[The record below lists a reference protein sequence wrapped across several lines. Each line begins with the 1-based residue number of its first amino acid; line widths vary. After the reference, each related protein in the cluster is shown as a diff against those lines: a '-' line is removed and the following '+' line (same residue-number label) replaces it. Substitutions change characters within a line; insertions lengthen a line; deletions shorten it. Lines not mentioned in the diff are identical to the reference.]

1 MASGWE
7 RSWDKGAREGAQE
20 AFNGRQVVSIE
31 GGLSSSQTKE
41 VFEILDEFP
50 LVLVDADS
58 RGNMYAIPSLRRFTR
73 AFGFEPDAEECARLN
88 ADSATLEGH
97 KSVEHVP
104 MALARTPGPVTLNI
118 CKNPNNTSFLMPN
131 EPLLDRIILAG
142 YDPRNE
148 FPVVGTFECE
158 ATTIDEFMADKKLP
172 YLDFI
177 KLDTQGSELDIIEG
191 GEKTFGETLLAA
203 TIEVDKAPSCSSN
216 AVTVGKTKGD
226 PFKTYIGPVL
236 EREMIGFVTSIAVI
250 FNAWVSSTVL
260 LRESVAR

>member
-1 MASGWE
+1 MRIERLYCFGEERDDMASGWE
-7 RSWDKGAREGAQE
+7 RSWDKGAREWAQE
-20 AFNGRQVVSIE
+20 VFNGRQVVSIE

-203 TIEVDKAPSCSSN
+203 TIEVEFKQLYSDQPLFRDVDRRMASLGFSLVSLDPIN
-216 AVTVGKTKGD
+216 AV
-226 PFKTYIGPVL
+226 
-236 EREMIGFVTSIAVI
+236 R
-250 FNAWVSSTVL
+250 
-260 LRESVAR
+260 R